1 MPVDKELL
9 KYCAN
14 FARVTPRVTPLPK
27 GCMCPPRTALVPR
40 LYGATHAC
48 APLGH

>member
-27 GCMCPPRTALVPR
+27 GCM
-40 LYGATHAC
+40 
-48 APLGH
+48 